1 MASGKSL
8 WRKAVNLFTE
18 PAQKISSC
26 CLRAGDI
33 VDAYVLQVNRD
44 AALVDICYKQ
54 DIAIPKRRLAFPEP
68 ESAADIVAAGDVIK
82 VYVESLGGENGG
94 VLSKV
99 KADAEELRA
108 IDDIVPEKFAP
119 LNVT

>member
-1 MASGKSL
+1 MANGKL
-8 WRKAVNLFTE
+8 
-18 PAQKISSC
+18 ISSNSP
-26 CLRAGDI
+26 RAGDI
-33 VDAYVLQVNRD
+33 VDAFVLQVNRD

-54 DIAIPKRRLAFPEP
+54 DIAIPKSRLAFPEP
-68 ESAADIVAAGDVIK
+68 ESASDIVAAGDVIK

-99 KADAEELRA
+99 KADAIDNNPGTEEFYT
-108 IDDIVPEKFAP
+108 VAP